1 MVRSEGIQGF
11 GKLVK
16 FVIFIITAIVILG
29 ANPIKEFN
37 SDATLKTFS
46 KIAFIGAGTTYLG
59 MLAISYLLWMM
70 RGYLKIGILETKEGS
85 VQMGA
90 DSFVFSMVLVVI
102 GFLFKLI
109 INIR

>member
-1 MVRSEGIQGF
+1 MVKAGGIQSF

-16 FVIFIITAIVILG
+16 FIIFIITAIIILG
-29 ANPIKEFN
+29 TNPIQNFN

-59 MLAISYLLWMM
+59 MLVISYLLWMLM
-70 RGYLKIGILETKEGS
+70 GYAKISILEVKEGS

-90 DSFVFSMVLVVI
+90 DSFAFSMVLVVI

-109 INIR
+109 IKIR